1 MTISK
6 AGAMA
11 SIVKMGDYLVFKS
24 EKLGLTVEYTPEADP
39 NNPVIGAFAAKNG
52 VVHYLNAQETA
63 ELLRENPTNAEE
75 LLIRG
80 IEFGAQFGRAKSALD
95 KMVDAI
101 RIYADSGYATITDSP
116 IWDGKLPDFHR
127 QVVEPLTGLS
137 FSDNVSKLYRKIP
150 ALLPGFRVETNLK
163 RSFVTVDWREIESP
177 K

>member
-24 EKLGLTVEYTPEADP
+24 EKLGLKVEYTPEVDP

-63 ELLRENPTNAEE
+63 ELLKENPTNAEE
-75 LLIRG
+75 ILIRG
-80 IEFGAQFGRAKSALD
+80 IEFGSRFGRVKTTLD
-95 KMVDAI
+95 KMVEAV
-101 RIYADSGYATITDSP
+101 RIYANSGYATITDSP
-116 IWDGKLPDFHR
+116 VWDGRLTDFHR
-127 QVVEPLTGLS
+127 QVVEPLTGLP
-137 FSDNVSKLYRKIP
+137 FSEGVSKLYRK
-150 ALLPGFRVETNLK
+150 LPPLMPGLRIETNGK
-163 RSFVTVDWREIESP
+163 RSFITVDWREVESP